1 MTLKSVTKKCL
12 SQKRTEELCSITL
25 ENDANIE
32 EELTGGLKN
41 DMRNLVNFDQT
52 FERLKIF
59 ILMASF

>member
-12 SQKRTEELCSITL
+12 SQKRTEELSAITL
-25 ENDANIE
+25 ENDANFE

>member
-12 SQKRTEELCSITL
+12 RQKRTEELCAITL
-25 ENDANIE
+25 ENDANFE